1 MPELARMKL
10 QSSWHFDSTCPA
22 ALGNDSYTPVCIFD
36 ADFTDAI
43 NQCTPIAKPASWGYG
58 TWGEAGG
65 IDYVQTVDNIP
76 IFKQMAD
83 YLGLVDPRINFHNQT
98 NGQMM
103 YLHVDNIKTPPDREP
118 SVDGIE
124 SDCTLPIIRRFVVM
138 LADWE
143 MGQAWMFGNAMY
155 HQWVSGTCITWD
167 LHNMPHDT
175 VNAGWKD
182 RPLVQITGTQTARTL
197 HLLQLAES
205 NLNSMMPVVK
215 L

>member
-10 QSSWHFDSTCPA
+10 QSDWHFDSTRPA

-43 NQCTPIAKPASWGYG
+43 NQCLLIAKPASWGYG

-65 IDYVQTVDNIP
+65 IDYVQAVGNIP
-76 IFKQMAD
+76 IFKQMSD
-83 YLGLVDPRINFHNQT
+83 YLGLVDVRINFHNQT
-98 NGQMM
+98 HGQMM
-103 YLHVDNIKTPPDREP
+103 YLHVDNIKTPPDREL
-118 SVDGIE
+118 SVNSIE
-124 SDCTLPIIRRFVVM
+124 SGQTPPIMRRFSVM

-167 LHNMPHDT
+167 WHNMPHAT

-182 RPLVQITGTQTARTL
+182 RPVVQLTGIETPLTSN
-197 HLLQLAES
+197 LLQLAES
-205 NLNSMMPVVK
+205 NLNSMIPVVK